1 MARVAKKKEMFSLLE
16 PNAASVQL
24 AGDFSD
30 WEKKPINLHKDEDG
44 IWKATVPLAPG
55 AHQYRFLVDGRWHDD
70 PACQNRVSNP
80 FGAMNCVREVR
91 RA

>member
-1 MARVAKKKEMFSLLE
+1 MARVAKKKVTFSLLE

-30 WEKKPINLHKDEDG
+30 WTKKPINLRKDENG
-44 IWKATVPLAPG
+44 MWKATVPLEPG
-55 AHQYRFLVDGRWHDD
+55 THQYRFLVDGQWYDD
-70 PACQNRVSNP
+70 PACQNRVPNP

-91 RA
+91 GT